1 MSSSQAGVETLSAI
15 EFQDELRRIARFD
28 RPSAIEHPLNA
39 AVAQIEQNP
48 AFAQSRLLTRILGA
62 LATGQGEFRRAELA
76 TLDTATRKI
85 VIALIDAAR
94 AGTATPAQWGKAV
107 ATAHAAELAA
117 GR

>member
-1 MSSSQAGVETLSAI
+1 MVNPSHAETLSAT

-28 RPSAIEHPLNA
+28 GPSAIEHPLHA

-48 AFAQSRLLTRILGA
+48 AFTQSRLLTRILSA
-62 LATGQGEFRRAELA
+62 LASGQGEFRRAELA

-85 VIALIDAAR
+85 VIALMDSAR

-107 ATAHAAELAA
+107 DTAHAAEVAA
-117 GR
+117 GY